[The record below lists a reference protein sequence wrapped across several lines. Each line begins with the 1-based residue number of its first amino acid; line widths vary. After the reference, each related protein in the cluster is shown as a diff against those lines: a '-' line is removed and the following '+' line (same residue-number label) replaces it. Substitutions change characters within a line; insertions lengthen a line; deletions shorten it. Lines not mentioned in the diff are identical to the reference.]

1 MKAMT
6 EKEKMLSGVLYDA
19 RHCREIVDELRQ
31 CEEFCFHLN
40 QVPPSQRDKRRS
52 MFRQLLGK
60 TGEEFTI
67 IAPFFCDFGKN
78 ISIGERFFANT
89 NMVVLDEAR
98 VTFGDDV
105 FVGPN
110 CSFYCAEHPLDA
122 EQRNKGYETAYPIT
136 IGNSVWLGGN
146 VTVLS
151 GVTIGNNCVVGAG
164 SVVVKDIPP
173 YSVAVG
179 NPCRVIRRLNPCE
192 DVSSSVGQ
200 SLSVEASSETSAGHE
215 KGYTYRYPHPA
226 VTADSVVLCRRD
238 GQAKVLLIQ
247 RKFPPCEGQ
256 WAFPGGFM
264 NIDETTE
271 EAARRELMEETGIG
285 GLQMAEVG
293 VFSRVDRDP
302 RERVITVAYVAV
314 TDRYYEPVASDDASM
329 AQWFDLNALPEL
341 AFDHAEIL
349 QRAMEK
355 VGMA

>member
-1 MKAMT
+1 MPGGA
-6 EKEKMLSGVLYDA
+6 LYDA
-19 RHCREIVDELRQ
+19 RRCREIVDELRQ
-31 CEEFCFHLN
+31 CEEFCFRLN
-40 QVPPSQRDKRRS
+40 QVPPSQRDRRRS
-52 MFRQLLGK
+52 MFRRLLGK

-67 IAPFFCDFGKN
+67 IAPFFCEFGKN

-89 NMVVLDEAR
+89 NMVVLDEAE

-105 FVGPN
+105 FIGPN
-110 CSFYCAEHPLDA
+110 CSFYCAGHPLDA
-122 EQRNKGYETAYPIT
+122 EQRNKGCETARPIT
-136 IGNSVWLGGN
+136 VGNSVWLAGN

-151 GVTIGNNCVVGAG
+151 GVAIGNNCVIGAG

-179 NPCRVIRRLNPCE
+179 NPCRVIRRLDPCGI
-192 DVSSSVGQ
+192 VSSPFGKSRSVN
-200 SLSVEASSETSAGHE
+200 ASSDISAGHE

-226 VTADSVVLCRRD
+226 VTADSVVLCRQD

-285 GLQMAEVG
+285 GLQMTEVG

-314 TDRYYEPVASDDASM
+314 TDRCCEPVASDDARM
-329 AQWFDLNALPEL
+329 AQWFDLDALPEL

-349 QRAMEK
+349 QRAMET
-355 VGMA
+355 VGMT